1 MKLINHWDFDNNFL
15 DLKSGV
21 PLFITNAI
29 FTKDRF
35 KKEKSAIEF
44 TFGQMRIP
52 GFYFRGSFSVLAWVY
67 ISSVDA
73 TEQRLLFCQEPSTK
87 LTLTLQTGNSK
98 YSYFSI
104 NDQKTQASQ
113 KLPTR
118 TWIQIGVTLD
128 DKREV
133 NIWYNGTSVRS
144 TVFESFPQSVTWTD
158 CFVGY
163 NSNNADNFNL
173 YLDDL
178 MFFGNGL
185 SSDEINLLK
194 DNHVVRPSGPISNWK
209 FNADVIDSVTMST
222 LESGNAGDS
231 FGFELDRNGQ
241 AASALYLNNEFF
253 HIANC
258 PNIYLTHSAV
268 MFWFYQDDNGAQN
281 QNILA
286 FADMQSMFA
295 ISGIFIQVFID
306 NQLTNSFDVPITT
319 WAHLATTQ
327 DSNGNNIVYVNG
339 VLMAQTN
346 FVSSFASGADCEF
359 GSIDSLLKAR
369 IDDVMFFNRTLSASE
384 ILFYMNT

>member
-1 MKLINHWDFDNNFL
+1 M
-15 DLKSGV
+15 S
-21 PLFITNAI
+21 
-29 FTKDRF
+29 
-35 KKEKSAIEF
+35 SA
-44 TFGQMRIP
+44 
-52 GFYFRGSFSVLAWVY
+52 
-67 ISSVDA
+67 
-73 TEQRLLFCQEPSTK
+73 
-87 LTLTLQTGNSK
+87 
-98 YSYFSI
+98 
-104 NDQKTQASQ
+104 
-113 KLPTR
+113 
-118 TWIQIGVTLD
+118 
-128 DKREV
+128 
-133 NIWYNGTSVRS
+133 
-144 TVFESFPQSVTWTD
+144 VFESFLQSLAWTD

-384 ILFYMNT
+384 ILIYMNT